1 MRLQIRALT
10 EKGCVREQNED
21 RVLLGTELLREGL
34 REVEVELAE
43 DSRYVMGIADG
54 MGGHQA
60 GEVAAEMLL
69 LLLSDRVGSLRPGLS
84 GSELEQEMREWAQT
98 AHLRLLEEGEKDPQ
112 KRGMGTTLA
121 GVLLYEGRIY
131 YMSAGDS
138 RIYRLRNS
146 VMAPIN
152 EEHALESGALLNSFG
167 GGRTVFLEFGEI
179 RVFEDDI
186 LLLCSDGLTRM
197 LSEEEI
203 ESLLSSDPHS
213 LESLVARAVERGGYD
228 NISAICVHVG

>member
-60 GEVAAEMLL
+60 GEIAAEMLL
-69 LLLSDRVGSLRPGLS
+69 LMLSDKVRSLRPGLS
-84 GSELEQEMREWAQT
+84 AGELEQGMREWAQT
-98 AHLRLLEEGEKDPQ
+98 AHLRLLEEGEKDLQ
-112 KRGMGTTLA
+112 KKGMGTTLA

-138 RIYRLRNS
+138 RIYRLRS
-146 VMAPIN
+146 GVMAPIN
-152 EEHALESGALLNSFG
+152 EEHALQSGALLNSFG

-179 RVFEDDI
+179 RVFEGDI

-203 ESLLSSDPHS
+203 ESLLSSGPHS

-228 NISAICVHVG
+228 NISVICVHVG

>member
-1 MRLQIRALT
+1 MRLQIRAIT
-10 EKGCVREQNED
+10 DKGRVREQNED

-69 LLLSDRVGSLRPGLS
+69 LLLSDRVRSLRPGLS

-138 RIYRLRNS
+138 RIYRLRS
-146 VMAPIN
+146 GVMAPIN
-152 EEHALESGALLNSFG
+152 EEHALQSGALLNSFG

-179 RVFEDDI
+179 RVFEGDI

-203 ESLLSSDPHS
+203 ESLLSSGPHS
-213 LESLVARAVERGGYD
+213 LESLVARTVERGGYD

>member
-1 MRLQIRALT
+1 MLVQIRALT
-10 EKGCVREQNED
+10 EKGCVREHNED
-21 RVLLGTELLREGL
+21 RVLIGTTVLREGL
-34 REVEVELAE
+34 HEETLELAG
-43 DSRYVMGIADG
+43 DTRYVIAIADG

-60 GEVAAEMLL
+60 GEVAAEMVLL
-69 LLLSDRVGSLRPGLS
+69 MLSDKVYSLRPGLS
-84 GSELEQEMREWAQT
+84 AGELEQEMGEWAQT

-131 YMSAGDS
+131 YVSAGDS
-138 RIYRLRNS
+138 RIYRLRGG
-146 VMAPIN
+146 VMTPVN
-152 EEHALESGALLNSFG
+152 EEHALESGVLLNSVG
-167 GGRTVFLEFGEI
+167 GGPTVFLEFGEI
-179 RVFEDDI
+179 RVFEGDI

-203 ESLLSSDPHS
+203 ESLLSFDPHS
-213 LESLVARAVERGGYD
+213 LERLVSRAVERGGYD

>member
-1 MRLQIRALT
+1 MGLQIRAVT
-10 EKGCVREQNED
+10 DKGCVREQNED
-21 RVLLGTELLREGL
+21 RVLLGTELLQEGL

-60 GEVAAEMLL
+60 GEVAAEMVL
-69 LLLSDRVGSLRPGLS
+69 LLLSDRVRSLRPGLS
-84 GSELEQEMREWAQT
+84 GSELEQEMREWAQM

-121 GVLLYEGRIY
+121 AVLLYEGRIY

-138 RIYRLRNS
+138 RIYRLRS
-146 VMAPIN
+146 GVMAPIN
-152 EEHALESGALLNSFG
+152 EEHALQSGALLNSFG

-179 RVFEDDI
+179 RVFESDI

-197 LSEEEI
+197 LSEEEV
-203 ESLLSSDPHS
+203 ESLLSSGPHS